1 VSVTAVVYAAL
12 AAFALV
18 LASGPV
24 VIPALRRLRVGQ
36 VIRQQ
41 GPARHLAKAGTPTM
55 GGLMFVGAC
64 VLASVWFGPRTP
76 TLWVSLGVI
85 LAYAAI
91 GFADDFA
98 KVARRRSLGL
108 RARTKLAGQV
118 VAGLLLYAV
127 AARQGLGTWVE
138 VPWFGYV
145 IDLGPWYPLL
155 VILVLVASANAVN
168 LTDGLD
174 GLAAGSAVIAL
185 AFYLLVALQGGHAE
199 LAVISAS
206 LAAATAGFLFFNAHP
221 AQVIMGD
228 TGSLALGAALGVL
241 AVLTKTELLLPVVGG
256 LFVIE
261 ALSVIVQVGY
271 FRLTGGRRLLK
282 MSPLHHHFE
291 LSGWSEQRVV
301 SAFWALSV
309 LFAALGFISLREPG
323 G

>member
-1 VSVTAVVYAAL
+1 RGQRVAEEGLPGQGHGPAGRRRAGGLGRTGGDGVVSVTVVVYAAL

-127 AARQGLGTWVE
+127 AARQGLGT
-138 VPWFGYV
+138 
-145 IDLGPWYPLL
+145 
-155 VILVLVASANAVN
+155 
-168 LTDGLD
+168 
-174 GLAAGSAVIAL
+174 
-185 AFYLLVALQGGHAE
+185 
-199 LAVISAS
+199 
-206 LAAATAGFLFFNAHP
+206 
-221 AQVIMGD
+221 
-228 TGSLALGAALGVL
+228 
-241 AVLTKTELLLPVVGG
+241 
-256 LFVIE
+256 
-261 ALSVIVQVGY
+261 
-271 FRLTGGRRLLK
+271 
-282 MSPLHHHFE
+282 
-291 LSGWSEQRVV
+291 
-301 SAFWALSV
+301 
-309 LFAALGFISLREPG
+309 
-323 G
+323 

>member
-1 VSVTAVVYAAL
+1 DVCSSDL
-12 AAFALV
+12 
-18 LASGPV
+18 
-24 VIPALRRLRVGQ
+24 
-36 VIRQQ
+36 
-41 GPARHLAKAGTPTM
+41 TPTM

-98 KVARRRSLGL
+98 KVTRRRSLGL

-138 VPWFGYV
+138 VPGFGYV
-145 IDLGPWYPLL
+145 IGLGTWYPLL
-155 VILVLVASANAVN
+155 VILVMVASANAVN